1 MMSVKEIADYV
12 LQSLPKDKV
21 RADLII
27 DQGKSLSLKANQGDI
42 SEQKVSASKKIGLR
56 VFVGDKVGVAYTEA
70 SDKPALDRMVKQAQD
85 NAAFAKDEPQE
96 LALPTTQPKPTID
109 LCPQDASSTEQK
121 ISDLL
126 ALEAAT
132 LKQKDIRRVPYNGI
146 NQSWMER
153 HIFNTEGLALSQ
165 EQQQFSAYVAPIATK
180 GDDNAMNMAMTVARR
195 YEDLQLDKI
204 VADASSGAQALLA
217 SKPIKGGHYDVIFRP
232 DEQANLFQ
240 IFSMVFS
247 AKAAKDGTNPWL
259 DEVGNQVASA
269 DLNIMD
275 DPHLDGM
282 GYQLFDDEGVV
293 TKSMSLIEHGVLQGF
308 IHNQATAQYF
318 NAQSTGHAQR
328 SPGSNAG
335 VGIHQWH
342 VKPGAATRDE
352 LLQGEYLEIMDL
364 EGLHSGANPIAGTFS
379 FGASGYLCRDGE
391 RLHAVRGITVAGN
404 FYDLLKQIVAISDT
418 GLWNST
424 QDSLM
429 APIRFANVSVSA

>member
-1 MMSVKEIADYV
+1 MMNVKQIADYV
-12 LQSLPKDKV
+12 LQSLPKNKV

-27 DQGKSLSLKANQGDI
+27 DQGKSLSLKANQGEI

-56 VFVGDKVGVAYTEA
+56 VFVGDKVGIAYTEA
-70 SDKPALDRMVKQAQD
+70 SDEAALDRMVKQAQD
-85 NAAFAKDEPQE
+85 NAMFAKDEPQ
-96 LALPTTQPKPTID
+96 ALSQPSTQPKPIID
-109 LCPQDASSTEQK
+109 LCPKDTSSTEQK
-121 ISDLL
+121 INDLL
-126 ALEAAT
+126 QLEAKT
-132 LKQKDIRRVPYNGI
+132 LQQKDIRRVPYNGI
-146 NQSWMER
+146 NQSWFER
-153 HIFNTEGLALSQ
+153 SIFNTEGLALSQ

-180 GDDNAMNMAMTVARR
+180 GDDNAMNMAVTVGRR
-195 YEDLQLDKI
+195 YQDLQLDKI
-204 VADASSGAQALLA
+204 VSVACTGAQSLLA

-232 DEQANLFQ
+232 DEQANLFKV
-240 IFSMVFS
+240 FSMVFS

-259 DEVGNQVASA
+259 DDVGKQVASA
-269 DLNIMD
+269 ELNIMD

-293 TKSMSLIEHGVLQGF
+293 TKAMSLIEHGVLQGF
-308 IHNQATAQYF
+308 IHNQATAHYF

-328 SPGSNAG
+328 SPTSNAG

-342 VKPGAATRDE
+342 IKPGAANRDE

-404 FYDLLKQIVAISDT
+404 FYDLLKQIIAISDT
-418 GLWNST
+418 TIWSSS

-429 APIRFANVSVSA
+429 APVRFSNVSVSA